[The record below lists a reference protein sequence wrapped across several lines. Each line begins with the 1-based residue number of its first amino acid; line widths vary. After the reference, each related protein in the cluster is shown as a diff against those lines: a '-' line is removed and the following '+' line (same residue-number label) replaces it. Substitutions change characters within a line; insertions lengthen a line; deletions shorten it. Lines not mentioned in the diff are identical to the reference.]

1 MSKGESVVLL
11 HHDCAMKPDLKQ
23 IQEPITAEM
32 VEFEKKFRDFMKSK
46 VKLLDHITHYIVRR
60 KGKQMRPMFVFLTAG
75 VCGGVTE
82 ATYRGAALIELLHT
96 ATLVHDDVVDD
107 ANYRRGFFSVNA
119 LWKNKIA
126 VLVGDYLL
134 SRGLLLS
141 VDNGDFDLLKIVSNA
156 VREMSEGEL
165 LQIAKARKLDI
176 TEEVYYTII
185 RQKTASL
192 IASCC
197 AVGATTSGASTQ
209 VIQTMSEFGEKVGMA
224 FQIKDDLFDYG
235 KDEIGKPLGID
246 IKEKKMTLPLIY
258 ALNNAS
264 WLEKKKI
271 MYMVSNRNEDKK
283 AVNEVI
289 SFVKKSGGLE
299 YAKDIMNNYFQ
310 EALSLLADFPDSEYK
325 NSLEDLVRYTI
336 ERKK

>member
-1 MSKGESVVLL
+1 
-11 HHDCAMKPDLKQ
+11 MKADLKQ
-23 IQEPITAEM
+23 IQAPIESEM
-32 VEFEKKFRDFMKSK
+32 VQFELKFRDFMKSK
-46 VKLLDHITHYIVRR
+46 VKLLDHITHYIVKR

-75 VCGGVTE
+75 VCGGINDSTH
-82 ATYRGAALIELLHT
+82 RGAALIELLHT

-107 ANYRRGFFSVNA
+107 ANYRRGFFSINA

-141 VDNGDFDLLKIVSNA
+141 VDNGDFHLLKIVSNA
-156 VREMSEGEL
+156 VKEMSEGEL

-197 AVGATTSGASTQ
+197 AVGASSTDSTPE
-209 VIQTMSEFGEKVGMA
+209 VIDQMRAFGEKIGMA

-235 KDEIGKPLGID
+235 ADEIGKPVGID

-258 ALNNAS
+258 ALQKAD
-264 WLEKKKI
+264 WLEKKRI
-271 MYMVSNRNEDKK
+271 IYLIRNRSEEKK
-283 AVNEVI
+283 AVSEVI
-289 SFVKKSGGLE
+289 EFVKESGGLA
-299 YAKDIMNNYFQ
+299 YAENVMTKYYQ
-310 EALSLLADFPDSEYK
+310 EALEILHSFADSAYKTSLV
-325 NSLEDLVRYTI
+325 SLVSYTI

>member
-1 MSKGESVVLL
+1 
-11 HHDCAMKPDLKQ
+11 MKPDLKQ
-23 IQEPITAEM
+23 IQAPITREM
-32 VEFEKKFRDFMKSK
+32 EEFEEKFRDFMKSK
-46 VKLLDHITHYIVRR
+46 VKLLDHITNYIVRR

-75 VCGGVTE
+75 VSGGITE
-82 ATYRGAALIELLHT
+82 ASYRGAALIELLHT

-107 ANYRRGFFSVNA
+107 SNYRRGFFSVNA

-176 TEEVYYTII
+176 TEDVYYTII

-197 AVGATTSGASTQ
+197 AVGAATSGAKTEL
-209 VIQTMSEFGEKVGMA
+209 IEKMRTFGEKVGMA

-235 KDEIGKPLGID
+235 EDEIGKPVGID

-264 WLEKKKI
+264 WLDKKKI
-271 MYMVSNRNEDKK
+271 IYLVRNRNEDKK
-283 AVNEVI
+283 SVNEVI
-289 SFVKKSGGLE
+289 DFVKKSGGLD
-299 YAKDIMNNYFQ
+299 YANKVMTQYFD
-310 EALSLLADFPDSEYK
+310 EALEILNTFPESDYK
-325 NSLEDLVRYTI
+325 TSLEGLLRYTI